1 MLAAMTPILATAA
14 VLLAAFIKGAIGF
27 GFPTLG
33 TPLLA
38 LFIDVKTA
46 VALLI
51 VPNIVM
57 DTIQFVRGGAPVVTV
72 RRFASL
78 VVFGAVGMIAGTK
91 LLVMLP
97 PGRLLVILGAFVLLF
112 VVLNATR
119 FSPRLPPGWEPWMSP
134 VAGFVGGVV
143 GGVTNVPG
151 TLVIIYFYS
160 LRLAKA
166 EFVSS
171 VAFSF
176 MVYKLVQLGSVA
188 WFGLL
193 TWPVLGA
200 SVALT
205 LVGLG
210 GFALGLRVQDRL
222 EQQAFNRVVLAFLA
236 LLGAGLVIRGG

>member
-1 MLAAMTPILATAA
+1 MIPILAAAA
-14 VLLAAFIKGAIGF
+14 VIVAAFIKGAIGF

-57 DTIQFVRGGAPVVTV
+57 DTIQFVRGGAPVLTV

-78 VVFGAVGMIAGTK
+78 VVFGGAGMVVGTK

-112 VVLNATR
+112 VALNATR

-160 LRLAKA
+160 LRLPKT

-176 MVYKLVQLGSVA
+176 MIYKLVQLASVA

-193 TWPVLGA
+193 TWPVLVA
-200 SVALT
+200 SVGLT
-205 LVGLG
+205 LAGLG

-222 EQQAFNRVVLAFLA
+222 EQQAFNRVVLGFLA
-236 LLGAGLVIRGG
+236 LLGAWLVMRGG

>member
-1 MLAAMTPILATAA
+1 MTPILATAA
-14 VLLAAFIKGAIGF
+14 VLVAAFIKGAIGF

-51 VPNIVM
+51 LPNIVM
-57 DTIQFVRGGAPVVTV
+57 DAIQFVRGGAPVVTV
-72 RRFASL
+72 WRFAWL
-78 VVFGAVGMIAGTK
+78 VVFGAAGMVVGTK

-97 PGRLLVILGAFVLLF
+97 PGKLLMILGGFVLLF

-119 FSPRLPPGWEPWMSP
+119 FSPLLPPGWEPWMSP

-151 TLVIIYFYS
+151 TLVIIYVYS

-166 EFVSS
+166 EFVAS

-176 MVYKLVQLGSVA
+176 IVYKLVQLASVA

-205 LVGLG
+205 LAGLG

-222 EQQAFNRVVLAFLA
+222 EQRAFNRAVLVFLV
-236 LLGAGLVIRGG
+236 LLGGWLVVRGG

>member
-1 MLAAMTPILATAA
+1 MTPILATAA
-14 VLLAAFIKGAIGF
+14 VVLAAFIKGAIGF
-27 GFPTLG
+27 GFPTLA

-38 LFIDVKTA
+38 LFLDVRTA

-57 DTIQFVRGGAPVVTV
+57 DTVQFVRGGAPVVTV

-78 VVFGAVGMIAGTK
+78 VVFGALGTIAGTK

-119 FSPRLPPGWEPWMSP
+119 FSPRLPPRWEPWMSP

-143 GGVTNVPG
+143 GGVTNSPG

-176 MVYKLVQLGSVA
+176 IVYKLVQLGSVA

-205 LVGLG
+205 LAGLG

-222 EQQAFNRVVLAFLA
+222 EERAFHRVVLAFLA
-236 LLGAGLVIRGG
+236 LLGAWLVIRGG

>member
-1 MLAAMTPILATAA
+1 MTPILATAA
-14 VLLAAFIKGAIGF
+14 VILAAFIKGAIGF

-57 DTIQFVRGGAPVVTV
+57 DTIQFVRGGAPVLTV

-78 VVFGAVGMIAGTK
+78 VVFGAAGMIAGTK

-97 PGRLLVILGAFVLLF
+97 PGRLLVILGVFVLLF
-112 VVLNATR
+112 VALNSTR

-200 SVALT
+200 SVGLT
-205 LVGLG
+205 LAGLG

-222 EQQAFNRVVLAFLA
+222 EQRAFNRVVLAFLA
-236 LLGAGLVIRGG
+236 LLGAWLVIRGG

>member
-1 MLAAMTPILATAA
+1 MTPILATAA
-14 VLLAAFIKGAIGF
+14 VILSAFIKGAIGF

-57 DTIQFVRGGAPVVTV
+57 DTVQFVRGGAPVVTV

-78 VVFGAVGMIAGTK
+78 VVFGALGMIAGTK
-91 LLVMLP
+91 LLVMLE

-160 LRLAKA
+160 LRLPKA

-176 MVYKLVQLGSVA
+176 IVYKLVQLASVA

-200 SVALT
+200 SAGLT
-205 LVGLG
+205 LAGLG

-222 EQQAFNRVVLAFLA
+222 EQHAFNRAVLVFLA
-236 LLGAGLVIRGG
+236 LLGAWLVIRGG

>member
-1 MLAAMTPILATAA
+1 MTAILAAAA
-14 VLLAAFIKGAIGF
+14 VIVAAFIKGAIGF

-38 LFIDVKTA
+38 LFIPVKTA

-51 VPNIVM
+51 LPNIVM
-57 DTIQFVRGGAPVVTV
+57 DTIQFVRGGAPMLTV

-78 VVFGAVGMIAGTK
+78 VVFGAFGMVVGTK

-97 PGRLLVILGAFVLLF
+97 PGRLLMILGGFVLLF
-112 VVLNATR
+112 VVLNVSR

-134 VAGFVGGVV
+134 VAGFAGGVV

-160 LRLAKA
+160 LRLPKA

-176 MVYKLVQLGSVA
+176 IFYKVVQLGSVA

-205 LVGLG
+205 LAGLG

-222 EQQAFNRVVLAFLA
+222 EQRTFNRAVLVFLA
-236 LLGAGLVIRGG
+236 LLGAWLVIRGG

>member
-1 MLAAMTPILATAA
+1 MIPILAAAA
-14 VLLAAFIKGAIGF
+14 VIVAAFIKGAIGF

-57 DTIQFVRGGAPVVTV
+57 DTIQFVRGGAPVLTV

-78 VVFGAVGMIAGTK
+78 VVFGAGGMVVGTK

-97 PGRLLVILGAFVLLF
+97 PGKLLVLLGAFVLLF
-112 VVLNATR
+112 VALNVSR

-160 LRLAKA
+160 LRLPKT

-176 MVYKLVQLGSVA
+176 IVYKLVQLASVA

-193 TWPVLGA
+193 TWPVLAA
-200 SVALT
+200 SVGLT
-205 LVGLG
+205 LAGLS
-210 GFALGLRVQDRL
+210 GFAVGLRVQDRL
-222 EQQAFNRVVLAFLA
+222 DQRAFNRVVLVFLA
-236 LLGAGLVIRGG
+236 LLGAWLVIRGG

>member
-1 MLAAMTPILATAA
+1 MTPILALAA

-57 DTIQFVRGGAPVVTV
+57 DAIQFVRGGAPVLTV

-78 VVFGAVGMIAGTK
+78 VVFGAFGMVAGTK

-97 PGRLLVILGAFVLLF
+97 PGRLLVIMGGFVLLF
-112 VVLNATR
+112 VVLNVTR

-176 MVYKLVQLGSVA
+176 FVYKLVQLGSMA
-188 WFGLL
+188 WFGLF

-200 SVALT
+200 SAALA
-205 LVGLG
+205 LAGLG

-222 EQQAFNRVVLAFLA
+222 EQQAFNRVVLGFLA
-236 LLGAGLVIRGG
+236 LLGAWLVIRGG

>member
-1 MLAAMTPILATAA
+1 MTPILATAA
-14 VLLAAFIKGAIGF
+14 VVLAAFIKGAIGF
-27 GFPTLG
+27 GFPTLA

-38 LFIDVKTA
+38 LFLDVRTA

-57 DTIQFVRGGAPVVTV
+57 DTVQFVRGGAPVVTV

-78 VVFGAVGMIAGTK
+78 VVFGALGTIAGTK

-119 FSPRLPPGWEPWMSP
+119 FSPRLPPRWEPWMSP

-143 GGVTNVPG
+143 GGVTNSPG

-176 MVYKLVQLGSVA
+176 IVYKLVQLGSVA

-205 LVGLG
+205 LAGLG

-222 EQQAFNRVVLAFLA
+222 EERAFNRVVLAFLA
-236 LLGAGLVIRGG
+236 LLGAWLVIRGG

>member
-1 MLAAMTPILATAA
+1 MTPILATAA
-14 VLLAAFIKGAIGF
+14 VILSAFIKGAIGF
-27 GFPTLG
+27 GFPTLA

-57 DTIQFVRGGAPVVTV
+57 DAIQFVRGGAPVATV
-72 RRFASL
+72 RRFAWL
-78 VVFGAVGMIAGTK
+78 VVFGAAGMVVGTK

-112 VVLNATR
+112 VVLNASR

-176 MVYKLVQLGSVA
+176 IVYKLVQLASVA

-205 LVGLG
+205 LAGLG

-236 LLGAGLVIRGG
+236 LLGAWLVIRGR